1 MLSAAADLRPP
12 AGAQAAR
19 RTRFRGLPDPK
30 GHRISPGGTKCSA
43 KLARCRLGTG
53 HASAPVSEAT
63 FSLKLPASLVRP
75 NAQAGAAGGAGP
87 LQAAIGLLTLI
98 ERSRLVPASGN
109 RNGAALRLLIGN

>member
-12 AGAQAAR
+12 AGAQTAR

-43 KLARCRLGTG
+43 KLARCLLGAG
-53 HASAPVSEAT
+53 RASTPVSEAT

-75 NAQAGAAGGAGP
+75 NAQAERPAEPGRSS
-87 LQAAIGLLTLI
+87 LLL
-98 ERSRLVPASGN
+98 GC
-109 RNGAALRLLIGN
+109 